1 MELKPRTGVEYI
13 SKIIE
18 IQRENLKS
26 TEFKMVNS
34 KPRKRKN
41 EYPKRGGKGSGPP
54 KSNGAK
60 SEHISVLFSV

>member
-13 SKIIE
+13 SK
-18 IQRENLKS
+18 RENLKS
-26 TEFKMVNS
+26 TEFKMDNS

-54 KSNGAK
+54 QNLMAPNLN
-60 SEHISVLFSV
+60 I

>member
-18 IQRENLKS
+18 IQRENLKR
-26 TEFKMVNS
+26 TEFKMNNS

-54 KSNGAK
+54 K
-60 SEHISVLFSV
+60 I

>member
-26 TEFKMVNS
+26 TEFKMDNS
-34 KPRKRKN
+34 KPRKWKN

-54 KSNGAK
+54 QNLMAPNLS
-60 SEHISVLFSV
+60 I

>member
-1 MELKPRTGVEYI
+1 MELKPRTGVEYT

-26 TEFKMVNS
+26 TEFKMDNS

-41 EYPKRGGKGSGPP
+41 ENPKRGGKGSAPHPP
-54 KSNGAK
+54 NLMAPNLS
-60 SEHISVLFSV
+60 I

>member
-13 SKIIE
+13 SK
-18 IQRENLKS
+18 RENLKS
-26 TEFKMVNS
+26 TEFKMDNS

-54 KSNGAK
+54 QNLMAPNLS
-60 SEHISVLFSV
+60 I